1 MALFCS
7 YCGSEN
13 STDAAACLKC
23 EARIGHVSDD
33 NPYAYEAVDEA
44 AGKQGGDSAATS
56 SPLFWIATAGIC
68 GLYLVNPGAGVLE
81 FIPDNFPVIG
91 NLDEAAATTGLL
103 LALAKLGLNPFAG
116 KQK

>member
-13 STDAAACLKC
+13 STGATACEKC
-23 EARIGHVSDD
+23 DARIGHFADE
-33 NPYAYEAVDEA
+33 NPYAYEATDETTD
-44 AGKQGGDSAATS
+44 KQSGGAMS
-56 SPLFWIATAGIC
+56 SPLFWLATAGIC

-81 FIPDNFPVIG
+81 FIPDNFPIVG

-103 LALAKLGLNPFAG
+103 LALAKLGLNPFA
-116 KQK
+116 KTETKK